1 MDHLGQAALTPKVLN
16 AYQREKKAIQQD
28 LLDDIIR
35 KRMEKELEKLE
46 NIVGGK
52 EIIAK
57 DLAGLEEVETKKIKA
72 KEEKMIML
80 KQKLNDQ
87 RRERYN
93 KQA

>member
-35 KRMEKELEKLE
+35 KRMEKELEKME
-46 NIVGGK
+46 NVLGGK

-57 DLAGLEEVETKKIKA
+57 DLAGL
-72 KEEKMIML
+72 
-80 KQKLNDQ
+80 
-87 RRERYN
+87 
-93 KQA
+93 